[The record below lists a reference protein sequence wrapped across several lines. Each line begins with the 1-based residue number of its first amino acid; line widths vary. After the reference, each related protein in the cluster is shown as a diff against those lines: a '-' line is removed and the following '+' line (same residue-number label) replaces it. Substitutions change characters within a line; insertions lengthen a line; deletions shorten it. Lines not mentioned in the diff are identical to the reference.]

1 MPVLPRSMSN
11 THKYVHFTLKVTKE
25 NRPLSFRTASIGEPI
40 LYFSLL
46 WAYRNNRLQNAFC
59 MGIRGKLC
67 SDKNRLRGLTLQHAL
82 TSLLIL
88 GVFCENL
95 GKKTTYERRGQRA
108 RRAWDKV

>member
-59 MGIRGKLC
+59 MGIRGKVC

-88 GVFCENL
+88 GVLCENL
-95 GKKTTYERRGQRA
+95 GKKNNLRKERPKG
-108 RRAWDKV
+108 KESMG